1 MKILYV
7 NIRGVLGENGRA
19 IQRRGHKLVPCSG
32 CHEAFRA
39 LRNVAFDAVVIEDDN
54 NDPEVL
60 HLTVEAHQSHPALPI
75 FVANTFGHGLLRAIE
90 QFGQAGKNDGG
101 DESELGAT
109 CHPDSASRARIWDE
123 DSSFIVFS
131 PQDNVC

>member
-1 MKILYV
+1 MNILYL
-7 NIRGVLGENGRA
+7 NIRDVLGETGRA

-32 CHEAFRA
+32 CDEAFRA

-60 HLTVEAHQSHPALPI
+60 HFTVEAHQSHPALPI

-90 QFGQAGKNDGG
+90 QFGRAGKNDGG
-101 DESELGAT
+101 DESEFSAAGHA
-109 CHPDSASRARIWDE
+109 DSTSRARIWDE
-123 DSSFIVFS
+123 DSAFIVF
-131 PQDNVC
+131 PGQGNVC